1 MKHTIFKDNPIQDL
15 ASSTLLLL
23 VVDGLRL
30 TSKFY
35 QMGCMTSLP
44 MMEIKAKVPNIQEMK
59 FPYLE
64 KNQRK
69 GMLLY
74 PIGLVLT

>member
-30 TSKFY
+30 TSKFH
-35 QMGCMTSLP
+35 QMGYMTSLP
-44 MMEIKAKVPNIQEMK
+44 MMEIKAKVPNIHEMK

-69 GMLLY
+69 GMLFY